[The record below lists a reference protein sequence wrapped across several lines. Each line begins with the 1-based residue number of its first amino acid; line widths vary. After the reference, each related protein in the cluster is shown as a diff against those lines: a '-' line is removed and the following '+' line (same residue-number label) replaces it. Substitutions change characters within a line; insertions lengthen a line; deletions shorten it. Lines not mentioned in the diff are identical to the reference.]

1 VVGPAVR
8 AEGIPPPDNTDF
20 FRESFGPYE
29 PAQHTVD
36 TWIRPQRLLTSCA
49 HRLRKPHR
57 TNRPLTPSVA
67 ARLQSPALLAQ
78 LCPPSRPPLAMFI
91 ATREPAL
98 PGTEIALVGLGP
110 WPSQNQGAFHWIDP
124 RSCDRIRLARAPF
137 DVRSRPPRTLSPT
150 ANQPRLSTKN
160 CRVKLTRHG
169 VASFWL
175 ALYRTGKMRLPN
187 FCNRPSPRAP
197 CRSLGSRITALPGF
211 RRGAGLP
218 HRPPG
223 LNLGS
228 RRDRVYASFDA
239 ETKALARILNVLGSP
254 KSQAPPGPAEL
265 LTELSEQRSLLSA
278 LSAGSEGHHPA
289 SDALPRASCRR
300 AVGLLP
306 TSPR

>member
-150 ANQPRLSTKN
+150 ANQPRMSTES
-160 CRVKLTRHG
+160 CRVKLTRRA

-175 ALYRTGKMRLPN
+175 A
-187 FCNRPSPRAP
+187 FAAP
-197 CRSLGSRITALPGF
+197 GR
-211 RRGAGLP
+211 
-218 HRPPG
+218 
-223 LNLGS
+223 
-228 RRDRVYASFDA
+228 RVY
-239 ETKALARILNVLGSP
+239 
-254 KSQAPPGPAEL
+254 
-265 LTELSEQRSLLSA
+265 
-278 LSAGSEGHHPA
+278 
-289 SDALPRASCRR
+289 
-300 AVGLLP
+300 P
-306 TSPR
+306 TSATDLHYEHSADRSVLESPPSLAFAVERGFHAVCPVLTLAGRVIESSLV